1 MRLLWLFLG
10 LTAVVLISFA
20 IWGDGFESQFT
31 VEGSIAWLRSHGN
44 WAWFAA
50 IMLLA
55 SDLVLPIP
63 STVVFTALGILY
75 GPWLGGL
82 IGTVGFA
89 LGGFIAYGA
98 CRGFGERIAQRLLG
112 DRDYQRGRQLFE
124 KAGGWIVV
132 LSRWLPVL
140 PEVISCIAGLT
151 RMPVAQYSIA
161 LICGSAPVAFA
172 FAVLG
177 HAGRDQP
184 MLAVIASMVMA
195 PILWFV
201 AGKIV
206 KRHERAAEN

>member
-10 LTAVVLISFA
+10 LAGVVLITFA
-20 IWGDGFESQFT
+20 IWGDGFERQFT
-31 VEGSIAWLRSHGN
+31 IDGSVAWLRDHGK
-44 WAWFAA
+44 WAWLAA
-50 IMLLA
+50 IALLA
-55 SDLVLPIP
+55 SDLLLPIP

-98 CRGFGERIAQRLLG
+98 CRSFGDRVALWLLG
-112 DRDYQRGRQLFE
+112 ERDYQRGRRLFE

-151 RMPVAQYSIA
+151 RMPVAPYSIA
-161 LICGSAPVAFA
+161 LVCGSAPVAFA

-184 MLAVIASMVMA
+184 LLAVIASMIMA
-195 PILWFV
+195 PILWFL
-201 AGKIV
+201 AGRILR
-206 KRHERAAEN
+206 RHEQAP